1 MLSCNYSSSDW
12 PDKNLPQTDVRSV
25 VDFLRSKPDIDSVTV
40 NSTLGKHK
48 ICSYH
53 HLVRDP
59 VLEQD
64 HTLISGANRGKALFI
79 CNKQDREADKENRD
93 GKGWEY
99 QYHDTMSILKDY
111 LHLDVSETGGCTTV
125 EHKRTCKKMQFF
137 DLSSQP

>member
-12 PDKNLPQTDVRSV
+12 PDENLPQTDVRSV
-25 VDFLRSKPDIDSVTV
+25 VDFLRSKPEIDSVTV

-64 HTLISGANRGKALFI
+64 HTLIRGANRGKALFI
-79 CNKQDREADKENRD
+79 CNKQDREADKENGD

-99 QYHDTMSILKDY
+99 QYHDTICILRDY
-111 LHLDVSETGGCTTV
+111 LHLDVGENELRQQCLTR
-125 EHKRTCKKMQFF
+125 KIQ
-137 DLSSQP
+137 LSFCVLVAFNHS